1 MVQEITTSSI
11 VSLFDTTKEERSSF
25 VLDLVNRITDGQ
37 LDPIKA
43 HYSLKCMEEIL
54 KNILNNKDYKDCLL
68 MEAEKHGKK
77 FSYRN
82 SELQIKEAGVKYDYS
97 HCGHHQLLQL
107 QGQVDALNEQVKA
120 YQEFLKKV
128 PTDGMEIVIEDEVV
142 RVYPPAKSSTT
153 TLTVTLK

>member
-1 MVQEITTSSI
+1 MTQEITTSSL
-11 VSLFDTTKEERSSF
+11 VSLFDTTKEERISF
-25 VLDLVNRITDGQ
+25 VQDLVNRVTDGH

-54 KNILNNKDYKDCLL
+54 KNILNDKNYKDCVLT
-68 MEAEKHGKK
+68 EAEKHGKK
-77 FSYRN
+77 FQYKN

-97 HCGHHQLLQL
+97 HCNHHLLLQL
-107 QGQVDALNEQVKA
+107 QNQVDALNDQIKA
-120 YQEFLKKV
+120 YQDLLKKV
-128 PTDGMEIVIEDEVV
+128 PADGMEIVIEDEVV